1 MEEELLRDTAAI
13 VMAHGVIIEH
23 LLALHLSRYSQKDAE
38 KAAVGLGR
46 LLDTPGP
53 TSGMSNDQAEALA
66 DVTVRAQVHLR
77 AVTLRALLAGV
88 RH

>member
-1 MEEELLRDTAAI
+1 MDEELLRDTAAI
-13 VMAHGVIIEH
+13 VMAHRVIIEH
-23 LLALHLSRYSQKDAE
+23 LLALHLSRYSRDEAE
-38 KAAVGLGR
+38 QAVGGLAK

-53 TSGMSNDQAEALA
+53 AMGLSDEQAEALA

-77 AVTLRALLAGV
+77 AATLRALLAGV